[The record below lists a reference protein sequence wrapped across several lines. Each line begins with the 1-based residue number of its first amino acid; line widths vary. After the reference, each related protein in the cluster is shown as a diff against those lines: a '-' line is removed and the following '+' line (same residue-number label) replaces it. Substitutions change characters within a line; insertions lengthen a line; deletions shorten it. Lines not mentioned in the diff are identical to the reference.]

1 MVVRNFLR
9 LISWRIVV
17 VCLSAFVMAACGS
30 ESVPLTGVVTDAY
43 TGQPMASV
51 VVQVGSTKSM
61 TDASGKYTVE
71 RWKRTDTLA
80 ANSDDYEA
88 VAINFAERTWPDTMT
103 PQAATIDITMRPN
116 TIRGVVS
123 DAWSKQPLA
132 GVLVQ
137 ASETISVT
145 TGADGQYVLRA
156 VPASFSLKAT
166 LTDYVGATIA
176 VEKTTQQAIALTN
189 STLTGIV
196 TDQYSGTPLADVV
209 VSAGD
214 VTAKTDAQG
223 MYSLK
228 NVTTRNAVTYTL
240 DGYAT
245 QTSDASTTAKVDITM
260 RPDVLKGTIVDG
272 SDGTP
277 IRHATIVATEDI
289 TKPGVASVR
298 IDNTDGAFVLKGL
311 PEKGF
316 VFVLAPGYRKLVVP
330 IKQGEIPAQFKMER
344 FVTKA
349 VYITA
354 AVASNPTLVQKFFDN
369 IDRTE
374 LNAIVID
381 LKSDLRDDLGLVY
394 YDSQVPLVKELGLS
408 YNHYDIHAIIA
419 EAKKRNIYTIARV
432 HMFSHDNVLAEAKP
446 EWAAQD
452 RIKGGIFYDYPTST
466 IKYAWLDPFNEN
478 VWDYNI
484 ALSVEAALAGFDEVN
499 FDYIRFPSLEFGA
512 NDAERLKLSKENVT
526 DEQRFENIKKV
537 LNRAQPAIN
546 AAGAYLSVDVF
557 GFTTEAPIGMI
568 GQSIPIMGET
578 TDYICPM
585 VYPSHYGPGYMGFD
599 NPASHPYDVI
609 LGTMQL
615 GLKQM
620 SDSTRARLRPWLQDF
635 TLIWVPD
642 DQIVE
647 YGAAEV
653 RAQINAVAA
662 ANTNAGWLLYSSD
675 NSYTYSALDP
685 Q

>member
-1 MVVRNFLR
+1 MMLFR
-9 LISWRIVV
+9 LSTWRLLL
-17 VCLSAFVMAACGS
+17 VCMSLFVLVSCGS
-30 ESVPLTGVVTDAY
+30 ESVPLTGMVTDAY
-43 TGQPMASV
+43 TGKPMASV
-51 VVQVGSTKSM
+51 VVQLGNTKAM
-61 TDASGKYTVE
+61 TDATGKYVIE
-71 RWKRTDTLA
+71 RWQRTNVLTATSDT
-80 ANSDDYEA
+80 YET
-88 VAINFAERTWPDTMT
+88 VTLNFAERQWPDQLT
-103 PQAATIDITMRPN
+103 AADASVDITLRPN
-116 TIRGVVS
+116 TLSGVIR
-123 DAWSKQPLA
+123 DAWSNQPLA
-132 GVLVQ
+132 GVLIKVSD
-137 ASETISVT
+137 AISTT
-145 TGADGQYVLRA
+145 TGADGQYLLRD
-156 VPASFSLKAT
+156 VPESFTVQMSAPDYIVNEESLT
-166 LTDYVGATIA
+166 
-176 VEKTTQQAIALTN
+176 KTTQRDVALV
-189 STLTGIV
+189 SGLLSGVV
-196 TDQYSGTPLADVV
+196 TDQYSGAPLADVV
-209 VSAGD
+209 VTAGD

-223 MYSLK
+223 AYVLK
-228 NVTTRNAVTYTL
+228 DVRARTSVQFAR

-245 QTSDASTTAKVDITM
+245 LDKDASTTAKLDIIM

-272 SDGTP
+272 ETGTP
-277 IRHATIVATEDI
+277 IQHATVVATEDL
-289 TKPGVASVR
+289 TKAGVASVR
-298 IDNTDGAFVLKGL
+298 MDSPDGAFTLKGL
-311 PEKGF
+311 PEAGY

-330 IKQGEIPAQFKMER
+330 IKQGEIPSEFKMEP
-344 FVTKA
+344 FAAKA

-354 AVASNPTLVQKFFDN
+354 AVASNPRLVQKFFD
-369 IDRTE
+369 IIERTE

-408 YNHYDIHAIIA
+408 QPYYDINAILA

-452 RIKGGIFYDYPTST
+452 RVKGGIFYDYPTAT

-484 ALSVEAALAGFDEVN
+484 ALSVEASLAGFDEIN

-512 NDAERLKLSKENVT
+512 DDGARLKLSKENVT
-526 DEQRFENIKKV
+526 PEMRYENIKQV

-557 GFTTEAPIGMI
+557 GFTTEGPIDII

-585 VYPSHYGPGYMGFD
+585 VYPSHYGPGYMGYS
-599 NPASHPYDVI
+599 NPASYPYEVI

-620 SDSTRARLRPWLQDF
+620 NQDTRARLRPWLQDF

-642 DQIVE
+642 DQIVT
-647 YGAAEV
+647 YGDAEL
-653 RAQINAVAA
+653 RAQINAVADA
-662 ANTNAGWLLYSSD
+662 KTGAGWLLYSSD
-675 NSYTYSALDP
+675 NTYTYSALDP
-685 Q
+685 E

>member
-1 MVVRNFLR
+1 MMLFR
-9 LISWRIVV
+9 LSTWRLLL
-17 VCLSAFVMAACGS
+17 VCMSLFVLVSCGS
-30 ESVPLTGVVTDAY
+30 ESVPLTGMVTDAY
-43 TGQPMASV
+43 TGKPMASV
-51 VVQVGSTKSM
+51 VVQLGNTKAM
-61 TDASGKYTVE
+61 TDATGKYVIE
-71 RWKRTDTLA
+71 RWQRTNVLTATSDT
-80 ANSDDYEA
+80 YET
-88 VAINFAERTWPDTMT
+88 VTLNFAERQWPDQLT
-103 PQAATIDITMRPN
+103 AADASVDITLRPN
-116 TIRGVVS
+116 TLSGVIR
-123 DAWSKQPLA
+123 DAWSNQPLA
-132 GVLVQ
+132 GVLIKVSD
-137 ASETISVT
+137 AISTT
-145 TGADGQYVLRA
+145 TGADGQYLLRD
-156 VPASFSLKAT
+156 VPESFTVQMSAPDYIVNEESLT
-166 LTDYVGATIA
+166 
-176 VEKTTQQAIALTN
+176 KTTQRDVALV
-189 STLTGIV
+189 SGLLSGVV
-196 TDQYSGTPLADVV
+196 TDQYSGAPLADVV
-209 VSAGD
+209 VTAGD

-223 MYSLK
+223 AYVLK
-228 NVTTRNAVTYTL
+228 DVRARTSVQFAR

-245 QTSDASTTAKVDITM
+245 LDKDASTTAKLDIIM

-272 SDGTP
+272 ETGTP
-277 IRHATIVATEDI
+277 IQHATVVATEDL
-289 TKPGVASVR
+289 TKAGVASVR
-298 IDNTDGAFVLKGL
+298 MDSPDGAFTLKGL
-311 PEKGF
+311 PEAGY

-330 IKQGEIPAQFKMER
+330 IKQGEIPSEFKMEP
-344 FVTKA
+344 FAAKA

-354 AVASNPTLVQKFFDN
+354 AVASNPRLVQKFFDN
-369 IDRTE
+369 IERTE

-408 YNHYDIHAIIA
+408 QPYYDINAILA

-452 RIKGGIFYDYPTST
+452 RVKGGIFYDYPTAT

-484 ALSVEAALAGFDEVN
+484 ALSVEASLAGFDEIN

-512 NDAERLKLSKENVT
+512 DDGARLKLSKENVT
-526 DEQRFENIKKV
+526 PEMRYETIKQV

-557 GFTTEAPIGMI
+557 GFTTEGPIDII

-585 VYPSHYGPGYMGFD
+585 VYPSHYGPGYMGYS
-599 NPASHPYDVI
+599 NPASYPYEVI

-620 SDSTRARLRPWLQDF
+620 NQDTRARLRPWLQDF

-642 DQIVE
+642 DQIVT
-647 YGAAEV
+647 YGDAEL
-653 RAQINAVAA
+653 RAQINAVADA
-662 ANTNAGWLLYSSD
+662 KTGAGWLLYSSD
-675 NSYTYSALDP
+675 NTYTYSALDP
-685 Q
+685 E

>member
-1 MVVRNFLR
+1 MMLFR
-9 LISWRIVV
+9 LSTWRLLL
-17 VCLSAFVMAACGS
+17 VCMSLFVLVACGS
-30 ESVPLTGVVTDAY
+30 ESVPLTGMVTDAY
-43 TGQPMASV
+43 TGKPMASV
-51 VVQVGSTKSM
+51 VVQLGNTKAM
-61 TDASGKYTVE
+61 TDATGKYVIE
-71 RWKRTDTLA
+71 RWQRTNVLTATSDT
-80 ANSDDYEA
+80 YET
-88 VAINFAERTWPDTMT
+88 VTLNFAERQWPDQLT
-103 PQAATIDITMRPN
+103 AADASVDITLRPN
-116 TIRGVVS
+116 TLSGVIR
-123 DAWSKQPLA
+123 DAWSNQPLA
-132 GVLVQ
+132 GVLVKVSD
-137 ASETISVT
+137 AISTT
-145 TGADGQYVLRA
+145 TGADGQYVLRD
-156 VPASFSLKAT
+156 VPESFTVQMSAPDYIVNEESLT
-166 LTDYVGATIA
+166 
-176 VEKTTQQAIALTN
+176 KTTQRDVALV
-189 STLTGIV
+189 SGLLSGVV
-196 TDQYSGTPLADVV
+196 TDQYSGAPLADVV
-209 VSAGD
+209 VTAGD

-223 MYSLK
+223 AYVLK
-228 NVTTRNAVTYTL
+228 DVRARTGVQFAR

-245 QTSDASTTAKVDITM
+245 LDKDASTTAKLDIIM

-272 SDGTP
+272 ETGTP
-277 IRHATIVATEDI
+277 IQHATVVATEDL
-289 TKPGVASVR
+289 TKAGVASVR
-298 IDNTDGAFVLKGL
+298 MDSPDGAFTLKGL
-311 PEKGF
+311 PEAGY

-330 IKQGEIPAQFKMER
+330 IKQGEIPSEFKMEP
-344 FVTKA
+344 FAAKA

-354 AVASNPTLVQKFFDN
+354 AVASNPRLVQKFFDN
-369 IDRTE
+369 IERTE

-408 YNHYDIHAIIA
+408 QPYYDINAILA

-452 RIKGGIFYDYPTST
+452 RVKGGIFYDYPTAT

-484 ALSVEAALAGFDEVN
+484 ALSVEASLAGFDEIN

-512 NDAERLKLSKENVT
+512 DDGARLKLSKEDVT
-526 DEQRFENIKKV
+526 PEMRYETIKQV

-557 GFTTEAPIGMI
+557 GFTTEGPIDII

-585 VYPSHYGPGYMGFD
+585 VYPSHYGPGYMGYS
-599 NPASHPYDVI
+599 NPASYPYEVI

-620 SDSTRARLRPWLQDF
+620 NQDTRARLRPWLQDF

-642 DQIVE
+642 DQIVT
-647 YGAAEV
+647 YGDAEL
-653 RAQINAVAA
+653 RAQINAVADA
-662 ANTNAGWLLYSSD
+662 KTGAGWLLYSSD
-675 NSYTYSALDP
+675 NTYTYSALDP
-685 Q
+685 E

>member
-1 MVVRNFLR
+1 MMLFR
-9 LISWRIVV
+9 LSTWRLLL
-17 VCLSAFVMAACGS
+17 VCMSLFVLVSCGS
-30 ESVPLTGVVTDAY
+30 ESVPLTGMVTDSY
-43 TGQPMASV
+43 TGKPMASV
-51 VVQVGSTKSM
+51 VVQLGNTKAM
-61 TDASGKYTVE
+61 TDATGKYVIE
-71 RWKRTDTLA
+71 RWQRTNVLTATSDT
-80 ANSDDYEA
+80 YET
-88 VAINFAERTWPDTMT
+88 VTLNFAERQWPDQLT
-103 PQAATIDITMRPN
+103 AADASVDITLRPN
-116 TIRGVVS
+116 TLSGVIR
-123 DAWSKQPLA
+123 DAWSNQPLA
-132 GVLVQ
+132 GVLIKVSD
-137 ASETISVT
+137 AISTT
-145 TGADGQYVLRA
+145 TGADGQYLLRD
-156 VPASFSLKAT
+156 VPESFTVQMSAPDYIVNEESLT
-166 LTDYVGATIA
+166 
-176 VEKTTQQAIALTN
+176 KTTQRDVALV
-189 STLTGIV
+189 SGLLSGVV
-196 TDQYSGTPLADVV
+196 TDQYSGAPLADVV
-209 VSAGD
+209 VTAGD

-223 MYSLK
+223 AYVLK
-228 NVTTRNAVTYTL
+228 DVRARTSVQFAR

-245 QTSDASTTAKVDITM
+245 LDKDASTTAKLDIIM

-272 SDGTP
+272 ETGTP
-277 IRHATIVATEDI
+277 IQHATVVATEDL
-289 TKPGVASVR
+289 TKAGVASVR
-298 IDNTDGAFVLKGL
+298 MDSPDGAFTLKGL
-311 PEKGF
+311 PEAGY

-330 IKQGEIPAQFKMER
+330 IKQGEIPSEFKMEP
-344 FVTKA
+344 FAAKA

-354 AVASNPTLVQKFFDN
+354 AVASNPRLVQKFFDN
-369 IDRTE
+369 IERTE

-408 YNHYDIHAIIA
+408 QPYYDINAILA

-452 RIKGGIFYDYPTST
+452 RVKGGIFYDYPTAT

-484 ALSVEAALAGFDEVN
+484 ALSVEASLAGFDEIN

-512 NDAERLKLSKENVT
+512 DDGARLKLSKENVT
-526 DEQRFENIKKV
+526 PEMRYETIKQV

-557 GFTTEAPIGMI
+557 GFTTEGPIDII

-585 VYPSHYGPGYMGFD
+585 VYPSHYGPGYMGYS
-599 NPASHPYDVI
+599 NPASYPYEVI

-620 SDSTRARLRPWLQDF
+620 NQDTRARLRPWLQDF

-642 DQIVE
+642 DQIVT
-647 YGAAEV
+647 YGDAEL
-653 RAQINAVAA
+653 RAQINAVADA
-662 ANTNAGWLLYSSD
+662 KTGAGWLLYSSD
-675 NSYTYSALDP
+675 NTYTYSALDP
-685 Q
+685 E